1 MSQFWHFRMR
11 WWKFTK
17 FLMSFSK
24 PQVSFSSNFASL
36 SNVMKDNSSIFLGQK
51 LPEKTNQSANFW
63 DFWELGS
70 KFTKFLSFFETANQ
84 FSFKFFYQ
92 SWVSV
97 PSNITPLYFLSWSI
111 VYFGQKQPIK
121 VQIFEIFE
129 SSDQNLITFSCQFWT
144 SQFLFKFASFFIVI
158 THNSPVNFKLINVLL
173 GIKVHHKSPNCDSQ
187 LLRALVKICQI
198 PQVIFQ
204 TTIQLFFKFCITL

>member
-84 FSFKFFYQ
+84 FSFKFSYQ

-111 VYFGQKQPIK
+111 IYFGQKKPIK
-121 VQIFEIFE
+121 LQIFKIFE
-129 SSDQNLITFSCQFWT
+129 CSGQHLLNSSCQIWT
-144 SQFLFKFASFFIVI
+144 SQFLFKSSIFLHC
-158 THNSPVNFKLINVLL
+158 HN
-173 GIKVHHKSPNCDSQ
+173 
-187 LLRALVKICQI
+187 
-198 PQVIFQ
+198 
-204 TTIQLFFKFCITL
+204 T